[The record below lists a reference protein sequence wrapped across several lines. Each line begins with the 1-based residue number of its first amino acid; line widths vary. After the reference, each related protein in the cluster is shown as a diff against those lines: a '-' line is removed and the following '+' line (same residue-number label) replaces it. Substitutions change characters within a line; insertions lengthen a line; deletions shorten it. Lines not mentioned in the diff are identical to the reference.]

1 MQLVDRGNA
10 LSATE
15 HPTQIAGR
23 LYHTDSRNEPHM
35 SKEIALSD
43 RVILKIG
50 RDQLANSFLIGQD
63 AENYVSRKHCEVY
76 VVLYELGISHV
87 YVRDRKSCNGTF
99 VNGLCIGDSHRMSP
113 GYLLTD
119 GDIIEIRPYWQFMF
133 KQETLV
139 PEESLNKLQMQES
152 QLFKEKYTIKSR
164 VLGAG
169 SQGSVHLAVNTASKT
184 QLVCKIINLK
194 QAGIRRQQPSPQKL
208 LQESDILRQLKH
220 PNILTY
226 VDAVWSPHTLYL
238 FTELASGGDLLSYI
252 NQHDSIPE
260 LDTRIVV
267 RQITRAL
274 HWLHQ
279 RNILHRDLKPENV
292 LFACSP
298 KIAYQRVM
306 LSDFGSCAL
315 ALSNKLKTN
324 VGTQNFQAP
333 EVIKGEKQTTAADI
347 WSLGIISLLLVS
359 GCGLDGIDGLA
370 RLDQNALRIILHE
383 MLSHCPKASVTAKS
397 FVLSCMKTKASDRIT
412 SDEGERPLPT
422 QLPDVLEQSQPR
434 RLSDT
439 VNFQQL
445 AIAQYMQTGRA
456 KVAQDSSVMPNNNRQ
471 RVVKVRRQAQQ
482 SSNHANKPPKGRVH
496 DGRVEILQKLKS
508 TNTKFLK
515 D

>member
-15 HPTQIAGR
+15 HSTQIAGR
-23 LYHTDSRNEPHM
+23 LYHTDSRDEPHM
-35 SKEIALSD
+35 SKEIELSD
-43 RVILKIG
+43 RAILKIG

-99 VNGLCIGDSHRMSP
+99 VNGLCIGDSHRISS

-119 GDIIEIRPYWQFMF
+119 GDIIEIRPYWQFLF
-133 KQETLV
+133 KQETLA

-152 QLFKEKYTIKSR
+152 QLFKEKYTIQPR

-184 QLVCKIINLK
+184 QLVCKIINMK
-194 QAGIRRQQPSPQKL
+194 QAGIRGQQLSPQKL

-226 VDAVWSPHTLYL
+226 VDAVWSPHTL
-238 FTELASGGDLLSYI
+238 
-252 NQHDSIPE
+252 
-260 LDTRIVV
+260 
-267 RQITRAL
+267 
-274 HWLHQ
+274 
-279 RNILHRDLKPENV
+279 DLKPENV

-370 RLDQNALRIILHE
+370 RLDQSALRIIIHDL
-383 MLSHCPKASVTAKS
+383 LSHCPKASANAKS
-397 FVLSCMKTKASDRIT
+397 FVLSCMKTKASHRIT
-412 SDEGERPLPT
+412 SLGANCHDWFHTPT
-422 QLPDVLEQSQPR
+422 KHLEF
-434 RLSDT
+434 
-439 VNFQQL
+439 FQQL
-445 AIAQYMQTGRA
+445 DARMTA
-456 KVAQDSSVMPNNNRQ
+456 
-471 RVVKVRRQAQQ
+471 
-482 SSNHANKPPKGRVH
+482 
-496 DGRVEILQKLKS
+496 L
-508 TNTKFLK
+508 
-515 D
+515 

>member
-35 SKEIALSD
+35 SRLSLCGPLAYWGTEEIALSD

-119 GDIIEIRPYWQFMF
+119 GDIIEIRPYWQFLF

-152 QLFKEKYTIKSR
+152 QLLKEKYTIKSR

-194 QAGIRRQQPSPQKL
+194 QAGDQHSPSLSPLIRRK
-208 LQESDILRQLKH
+208 

-226 VDAVWSPHTLYL
+226 VDAVWSPHTL
-238 FTELASGGDLLSYI
+238 
-252 NQHDSIPE
+252 
-260 LDTRIVV
+260 
-267 RQITRAL
+267 
-274 HWLHQ
+274 
-279 RNILHRDLKPENV
+279 DLKPENV

-370 RLDQNALRIILHE
+370 RLDQSALRIILHDL
-383 MLSHCPKASVTAKS
+383 LSHCPIASVNAKS
-397 FVLSCMKTKASDRIT
+397 FVLSCMKTKASDRISSVGANCHDWFHT
-412 SDEGERPLPT
+412 PT
-422 QLPDVLEQSQPR
+422 KHLEFFQQLDARMAALQPR

-439 VNFQQL
+439 VDFQQL
-445 AIAQYMQTGRA
+445 AIAQYVQMGRA

-508 TNTKFLK
+508 TNTRFLK

>member
-87 YVRDRKSCNGTF
+87 YVRDRKSYNGTF

-119 GDIIEIRPYWQFMF
+119 GDIIEIRPYWQFLF
-133 KQETLV
+133 KQETLA

-152 QLFKEKYTIKSR
+152 QLFKEKYTIKPR

-194 QAGIRRQQPSPQKL
+194 QAGIRGQQPSPQKL

-226 VDAVWSPHTLYL
+226 VDAMWSPHTL
-238 FTELASGGDLLSYI
+238 
-252 NQHDSIPE
+252 
-260 LDTRIVV
+260 
-267 RQITRAL
+267 
-274 HWLHQ
+274 
-279 RNILHRDLKPENV
+279 
-292 LFACSP
+292 
-298 KIAYQRVM
+298 
-306 LSDFGSCAL
+306 
-315 ALSNKLKTN
+315 
-324 VGTQNFQAP
+324 

-370 RLDQNALRIILHE
+370 RLDQNALRIILHDL
-383 MLSHCPKASVTAKS
+383 LSHCPKASVNAKS

-422 QLPDVLEQSQPR
+422 QLPDVLEQSQSR

-439 VNFQQL
+439 VNLQKL

-508 TNTKFLK
+508 TNTRFLK

>member
-35 SKEIALSD
+35 SS
-43 RVILKIG
+43 
-50 RDQLANSFLIGQD
+50 
-63 AENYVSRKHCEVY
+63 
-76 VVLYELGISHV
+76 
-87 YVRDRKSCNGTF
+87 
-99 VNGLCIGDSHRMSP
+99 
-113 GYLLTD
+113 YLLTD
-119 GDIIEIRPYWQFMF
+119 GDIIEIRPYWQFLF

-194 QAGIRRQQPSPQKL
+194 QAGIRDQHSPSLSPLIRRK
-208 LQESDILRQLKH
+208 

-226 VDAVWSPHTLYL
+226 VDAVWSPHTL
-238 FTELASGGDLLSYI
+238 
-252 NQHDSIPE
+252 
-260 LDTRIVV
+260 
-267 RQITRAL
+267 
-274 HWLHQ
+274 
-279 RNILHRDLKPENV
+279 
-292 LFACSP
+292 
-298 KIAYQRVM
+298 
-306 LSDFGSCAL
+306 
-315 ALSNKLKTN
+315 
-324 VGTQNFQAP
+324 

-370 RLDQNALRIILHE
+370 RLDQSALRIILHDL
-383 MLSHCPKASVTAKS
+383 LSHCPIASVNAKS
-397 FVLSCMKTKASDRIT
+397 FVLSCMKTKASDRIS

-439 VNFQQL
+439 VDFQQL
-445 AIAQYMQTGRA
+445 AIAQYVQMGRA
-456 KVAQDSSVMPNNNRQ
+456 KVAQVSSVMPNNNRQ

-508 TNTKFLK
+508 TNTRFLK

>member
-15 HPTQIAGR
+15 HPAQIAGR
-23 LYHTDSRNEPHM
+23 LYHTDSRNEPHL

-119 GDIIEIRPYWQFMF
+119 GDIIEIRPYWQFLF
-133 KQETLV
+133 KQETLA

-152 QLFKEKYTIKSR
+152 QLFKEKYTIKPR

-169 SQGSVHLAVNTASKT
+169 SQGSVHLAVNTATKT

-194 QAGIRRQQPSPQKL
+194 QAGIRGQQPSPQKL

-226 VDAVWSPHTLYL
+226 VDAVCSPHTLYL

-260 LDTRIVV
+260 FDTRIIV

-274 HWLHQ
+274 HWLHR

-298 KIAYQRVM
+298 KIAYQRVI

-347 WSLGIISLLLVS
+347 WSLGIISLLL
-359 GCGLDGIDGLA
+359 
-370 RLDQNALRIILHE
+370 
-383 MLSHCPKASVTAKS
+383 
-397 FVLSCMKTKASDRIT
+397 
-412 SDEGERPLPT
+412 DEGERPLPT

-439 VNFQQL
+439 VDFQQL
-445 AIAQYMQTGRA
+445 AIAQYVQMGRA

-482 SSNHANKPPKGRVH
+482 STSHANKPPKGRVH

-508 TNTKFLK
+508 TNTRFLK